1 MEFYVTDACIGC
13 GLCASLV
20 PETFVLADSGKAEV
34 AAQPAEAA
42 LALAAETQ
50 CPANAIQ
57 HRD

>member
-13 GLCASLV
+13 GLCTTLD
-20 PETFVLADSGKAEV
+20 PDTFAMTEEGTAR
-34 AAQPAEAA
+34 AMAQPAEAA

-50 CPANAIQ
+50 CPANAIH

>member
-13 GLCASLV
+13 GLCATLD
-20 PETFVLADSGKAEV
+20 PETFVMTEEGTARV